1 MISDGR
7 DGAPR
12 RPRPRFP
19 RLGGRNECGCANAFR
34 RSGEAA
40 PDAVARRCGRRS
52 APSPPKMVRTKKVGT
67 LRCDVPAGASRFSAS
82 GIFGLP
88 AGDRKARAGGR
99 RGAPSLPKRGR
110 DNRAAMSPLAQSPYC
125 QRKLSGGR
133 QECAGQ
139 RTARRTV
146 PTQYDMGKTPDCLFP
161 AARGVFL
168 GGKHGYIPVTNRWK
182 RECGARNGACGMA
195 ANFV

>member
-88 AGDRKARAGGR
+88 AGDRNAPDSGR

-110 DNRAAMSPLAQSPYC
+110 DIALRCPRWRSPLIASGSCPAEDRNAPDSGRRGAPSLPNMIWGKHLIAFFPPRAASFWVENMV
-125 QRKLSGGR
+125 
-133 QECAGQ
+133 
-139 RTARRTV
+139 T
-146 PTQYDMGKTPDCLFP
+146 FP
-161 AARGVFL
+161 
-168 GGKHGYIPVTNRWK
+168 
-182 RECGARNGACGMA
+182 
-195 ANFV
+195 